1 MLKAGRRV
9 LSPTHNPLEPYH
21 EPKAKVSA
29 AAITE
34 EGKRGAPPGQSSAT
48 PQKAS
53 RIQLRQS
60 PSWVP
65 SFSSIPPS
73 TSHTWILIPAF
84 EFPILTSDV
93 CFCYTQKPGSVSEAL
108 SLSADRQ
115 ARGWSGGQACE
126 QEFCPRP
133 TLQHEKLSVSLA
145 QHHLCQA
152 RLAPD
157 SNSQNQPQPQTQPR
171 R

>member
-34 EGKRGAPPGQSSAT
+34 EGKNVVHHLDSPQQHPKRPSAY
-48 PQKAS
+48 S
-53 RIQLRQS
+53 FDNL

-84 EFPILTSDV
+84 DFPILTSDV
-93 CFCYTQKPGSVSEAL
+93 CFCYTQKPGSVSEAVRL
-108 SLSADRQ
+108 S
-115 ARGWSGGQACE
+115 E
-126 QEFCPRP
+126 EF
-133 TLQHEKLSVSLA
+133 SFFVS
-145 QHHLCQA
+145 
-152 RLAPD
+152 
-157 SNSQNQPQPQTQPR
+157 
-171 R
+171 